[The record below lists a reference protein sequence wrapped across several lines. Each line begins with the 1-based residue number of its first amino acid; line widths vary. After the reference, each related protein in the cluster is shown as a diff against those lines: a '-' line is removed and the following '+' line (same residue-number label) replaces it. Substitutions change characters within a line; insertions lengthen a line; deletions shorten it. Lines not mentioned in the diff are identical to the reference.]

1 MFEYSSVRRFTN
13 SRREI
18 RDFLIAL
25 IVLLI
30 VGLSWFHFAFSPII
44 FIALI
49 VGVIPAFLFH
59 ELAHKLM
66 AQRHGAWAEFRI
78 DHFGILITAISI
90 IAPFKIIAPG
100 AVVIWSPYLDRST
113 VGKIS
118 LSGPLTNIV
127 LALIFLALSPFLPGY
142 IARFTIYFNALV
154 AFFNLLPIGIFD
166 GRKIIRWSL
175 PAWIAAFAVSIGLL
189 VVSIF

>member
-1 MFEYSSVRRFTN
+1 MFEYGAVRRFST

-25 IVLLI
+25 IVLLV
-30 VGLSWFHFAFSPII
+30 VGFSWFHFALSPLILV
-44 FIALI
+44 ALA
-49 VGVIPAFLFH
+49 VGVIPAFLLH

-78 DHFGILITAISI
+78 DHLGIVITAISI

-100 AVVIWSPYLDRST
+100 AVVVWSPYLD
-113 VGKIS
+113 VNMIGKIS
-118 LSGPLTNIV
+118 IAGPLTNIS
-127 LALIFLALSPFLPGY
+127 LALIFIALSPLLPGY
-142 IARFTIYFNALV
+142 LATFTIYFNALV

-175 PAWIAAFAVSIGLL
+175 PAWAAAFATSIGLL
-189 VVSIF
+189 VLTVF